1 MLIRRTRPRCE
12 ENVLVSACDVEIDVV
27 VTVAGTFERIDVSS
41 VVVVVVVVEITVVAM
56 LLDESV
62 ISNVGV
68 RFLFFAKS
76 NTIVGGSA
84 GLCMSRV

>member
-27 VTVAGTFERIDVSS
+27 VTVAGTFERIDLLPV

-56 LLDESV
+56 LLDQPV
-62 ISNVGV
+62 I
-68 RFLFFAKS
+68 
-76 NTIVGGSA
+76 
-84 GLCMSRV
+84 